1 MYQID
6 LINKLL
12 SQYKLWTIKLKSASK
27 AIENNILQK
36 DDSDPMEQKIMS
48 IGISMLFVWI
58 VTSIIGLFGGS
69 TGGFFIGLVLFGIG
83 WLLSKLINKT
93 IFGTPR
99 KIEDISDGEKQL
111 LNNIKQ
117 IESKHIS
124 IRDRINKNSIVV
136 NFTNYVELKNEFEN
150 MLATLENFNTIHL
163 AVKYKLKYK
172 YVVTKYKVEVD
183 KFHKI
188 YAHK

>member
-6 LINKLL
+6 LINRLL
-12 SQYKLWTIKLKSASK
+12 SQYKIWTMKLKSAGKS
-27 AIENNILQK
+27 IENNILQK
-36 DDSDPMEQKIMS
+36 DDSDPVEQKIMS

-58 VTSIIGLFGGS
+58 VTSIIGHLGGS
-69 TGGFFIGLVLFGIG
+69 TGGFFVGLVLFGIG

-93 IFGTPR
+93 VFGTPR
-99 KIEDISDGEKQL
+99 EIEDISDGEKAL

-117 IESKHIS
+117 IESTHID
-124 IRDRINKNSIVV
+124 IRDNINQNNVLI
-136 NFTNYVELKNEFEN
+136 NFTDYTSLKKEFED
-150 MLATLENFNTIHL
+150 MLYMLENFNTIHL
-163 AVKYKLKYK
+163 ALKYKLKHK

>member
-6 LINKLL
+6 LINRLL
-12 SQYKLWTIKLKSASK
+12 SQYKIWTMKLKSAGKS
-27 AIENNILQK
+27 IENNILQK
-36 DDSDPMEQKIMS
+36 DDSDPLEQKIMS
-48 IGISMLFVWI
+48 IGISMVFVWI
-58 VTSIIGLFGGS
+58 VTSIIGLLGGS
-69 TGGFFIGLVLFGIG
+69 TGGFFVGLVLFGIG

-93 IFGTPR
+93 VFGTPR
-99 KIEDISDGEKQL
+99 KIENISDGEKAL

-117 IESKHIS
+117 IESTHIA
-124 IRDRINKNSIVV
+124 IRENIKNNTLIV
-136 NFTNYVELKNEFEN
+136 NFTDYAKLKKEFED
-150 MLATLENFNTIHL
+150 MLYMLENFNTIHL
-163 AVKYKLKYK
+163 ALKYKLKHK